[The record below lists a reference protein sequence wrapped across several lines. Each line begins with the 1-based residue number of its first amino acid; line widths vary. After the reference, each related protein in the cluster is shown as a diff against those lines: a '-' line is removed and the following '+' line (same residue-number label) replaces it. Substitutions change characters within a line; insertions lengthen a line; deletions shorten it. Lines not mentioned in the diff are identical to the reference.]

1 VKRVWLPAIGI
12 LILGLTP
19 LHGDDWPMFGGRPDR
34 NPVSADKGLPGVFG
48 KENVRWIASLGDQT
62 NGTPSVG
69 GGRVFIGTN
78 NGAPRD
84 PKIGGDR
91 GVLMCF
97 SATDGKF
104 LWQSVHE
111 KLPGKEAEDWPS
123 AGIASTP
130 CVAGEQVFYVSNRG
144 ELVSCSVRDGKI
156 LWLLDMKRD
165 LGAQPYEASASSP
178 LVVGDLVFVN
188 TGNAPDGKTHKVK
201 NPAAPSFIAVA
212 RQTGKVVWQ
221 DSSPGD
227 KILHGQWG
235 SAAYG
240 VVEGQPQVA
249 FSGGDGWVY
258 AFEPATGKM
267 IWKFNCKSHEKL
279 SAPGVD
285 PTEVNLPATPVFAGH
300 RVLIAVGVDV
310 DTTGEGCLRAIDAR
324 QKGDVTKSA
333 ELWRFEGKDF
343 GLTISNAA
351 VYEGLVYAVE
361 LDGRVDCIELE
372 TGKRLWRHDLLAQ
385 SWSTPL
391 VVDGKVFVRT
401 GDTEI
406 VVFQAGRALKVLGV
420 NNQGNPFKL
429 SHGSVIAAGGVLYF
443 AGQTQLFAV
452 AAGK

>member
-1 VKRVWLPAIGI
+1 VKRVLLPSIGI
-12 LILGLTP
+12 LVLGLTT
-19 LHGDDWPMFGGRPDR
+19 LRADDWPMFGGRPDR
-34 NPVSADKGLPGVFG
+34 NPVSADKGLPGIFG
-48 KENVRWIASLGDQT
+48 KENVRWVVALGDQT

-84 PKIGGDR
+84 TKIAGDR

-97 SATDGKF
+97 SAADGKF
-104 LWQSVHE
+104 LWQTVHE

-130 CVAGEQVFYVSNRG
+130 CVAGEQVTYVSNRG
-144 ELVSCSVRDGKI
+144 ELVCCSVQDGKI
-156 LWLLDMKRD
+156 LWLLDMKKD

-188 TGNAPDGKTHKVK
+188 TGNSPDGKTHKVK
-201 NPAAPSFIAVA
+201 NPAAPSFLAVN

-227 KILHGQWG
+227 KIVHGQWG

-258 AFEPATGKM
+258 SFEPATGKL
-267 IWKFNCKSHEKL
+267 IWKFNCKAHEKAA
-279 SAPGVD
+279 APGAE
-285 PTEVNLPATPVFAGH
+285 PTEVNLPATPVFSGH

-333 ELWRFEGKDF
+333 ELWRFEGKEF
-343 GLTISNAA
+343 GLTISNVA
-351 VYEGLVYAVE
+351 VHEGLVYAVE
-361 LDGRVDCIELE
+361 LDGRVDCIDLE

-391 VVDGKVFVRT
+391 VVDGKVYVRT

-406 VVFQAGRALKVLGV
+406 VVFQAARTLKVLGV